1 MALLAWCI
9 STSKAERDA
18 DIKRNKMGNQK
29 NKTL

>member
-18 DIKRNKMGNQK
+18 DIKRKKMGSHK
-29 NKTL
+29 F